1 MTVTFKVTVTL
12 TADMKTTLR
21 LFLLASCLTLSGCG
35 LAGASYPTPIP
46 PEVLPTAIAQTAAA
60 LNATALALTPS
71 PTSTPTA
78 PPPTR
83 TRIPTATDT
92 PTPIPPAPRAR
103 IWIEAP
109 GPMSILASPL
119 QFRLFIV
126 PGETNKVQVAL
137 YGEMSGRLYRK
148 LEPVQDVPPPGLEF
162 SLETHFGI
170 RAAELGRLEVSTE
183 DKAGRLETL
192 VSLQVTLLPMGL
204 SQVNPPDPPF
214 ERAAIYSP
222 APEASVSGGTLVV
235 EGAFWPFNDQPVILA
250 LQDESGRVLVTRQL
264 SLLGNTYIPFTT
276 TLPYKVSKPTQ
287 ARLSIQ
293 QADPRFINAIAYL
306 YSVLVTLNP

>member
-1 MTVTFKVTVTL
+1 
-12 TADMKTTLR
+12 MKTTLR

-35 LAGASYPTPIP
+35 LASENYPTPIP
-46 PEVLPTAIAQTAAA
+46 PEVLPTAIAQTAEA
-60 LNATALALTPS
+60 LNATAFALTPS
-71 PTSTPTA
+71 ATSTPTA

-103 IWIEAP
+103 LHILAP
-109 GPMSILASPL
+109 GPMSLLASPL
-119 QFRLFIV
+119 QIRLYLV
-126 PGETNKVQVAL
+126 PGETNKVQVSL
-137 YGEMSGRLYRK
+137 FGEDGRL
-148 LEPVQDVPPPGLEF
+148 LWHDGPITVQDVPPGVELP
-162 SLETHFGI
+162 LETRFEV

-183 DKAGRLETL
+183 DKAGRPETL

-222 APEASVSGGTLVV
+222 APEASVSGGNLVV